1 MGDPHKTCHPH
12 PSPIWSNHG
21 FRVFDKDSDGVIS
34 KQEFIEELKR
44 YFSLLRHPVIKIL
57 FSIDPDVN
65 VTDELE
71 TFISYDLDRS
81 GNLEYPEIVDWLI
94 PSDFDPAEAEF
105 KHLLHEA
112 DNNEDGKLDLE
123 EILEKYEVLID
134 YQTTRWGRLSHDEL

>member
-1 MGDPHKTCHPH
+1 M
-12 PSPIWSNHG
+12 
-21 FRVFDKDSDGVIS
+21 
-34 KQEFIEELKR
+34 
-44 YFSLLRHPVIKIL
+44 KIIV

-112 DNNEDGKLDLE
+112 DKNEDGQLDLE